1 MQTMWDNGT
10 NWGYWRLEPNE
21 DGKLTKKPKNPYTG
35 NNADPSD
42 LSTWG
47 TSWDAQ
53 ARNLLNPVDDP
64 TKGGMAFVLV
74 DNMAGIDIDAH
85 GVDKNPLQD
94 EIMALFDGTY
104 MEKSPSGKGIHIL
117 FRVDKSRLPILEN
130 GKWDGAHY
138 YQKNTNIDVES
149 YVAGCTNRYLTFTST
164 MVSESM
170 DMLDMTDQFLTF
182 IEKYQKKSLYKK
194 QAPVAT
200 TQTIQAVDMDV
211 DEILDIARDSK
222 SGAAF
227 CKLYDNGDWQ
237 GDYQSQS
244 EADLGLCDRLAYW
257 LGKDPVKMDTAFRA
271 SALMR
276 PKWDVV
282 HDGSQTYGEMTIAAA
297 IRDTQNVFTGEK
309 RVNTR
314 KSAEN
319 GSESLSEPQQGDIFD
334 MKVLRYELAQ
344 RNIKM
349 RFNNMTQ
356 ELVIDGLPD
365 YVDPDKSIEYI
376 ITEIYGDMRRKYK
389 YASLSTIGTLVNALA
404 TDMRIQYHPVL
415 EYFKGK
421 KWDGK
426 PHLERLY
433 ETLGIQDDELSKILV
448 RKWFMQG
455 WALLYNDPK
464 NPYGADGVLTLA
476 GGQGIGKTSFFKV
489 MSINDADWFREG
501 QAISEDK
508 DTRMS
513 ALSAWICELG
523 EIGCTFKSDMD
534 SLKAFIT
541 DSKDRYRRHYAATPT
556 KALRRTNLGGTVN
569 GTEFLIDQT
578 GNRRFWTVPLGDKNI
593 APLLYDKDYT
603 NPTQIWLQVWEQYCQ
618 GKSLR
623 ECFRLTDEEQ
633 KMLAERNNKC
643 EKPIEG
649 EEQIKAIFDEAVSF
663 DWMTLRDWM
672 NRHDL
677 RGQIREKYVRQILD
691 KFGAT
696 VQDKKID
703 GKSKTVRWLPR

>member
-10 NWGYWRLEPNE
+10 NWGYWRLEQNR
-21 DGKLTKKPKNPYTG
+21 DGKLTKVPKNPYTG

-53 ARNLLNPVDDP
+53 ARNLLSPVDDP

-74 DNMAGIDIDAH
+74 DNMAGIDVDAH
-85 GVDKNPLQD
+85 DVDKNPLQD
-94 EIMALFDGTY
+94 EIIALMGTDTY
-104 MEKSPSGKGIHIL
+104 IEKSPSGKGIHIL
-117 FRVDKSRLPILEN
+117 FRVDKSRMPILEN
-130 GKWDGAHY
+130 GKWDGTRY
-138 YQKNTNIDVES
+138 YQKNPNIDVEC
-149 YVAGCTNRYLTFTST
+149 YVAGCTTRYLTYTG
-164 MVSESM
+164 
-170 DMLDMTDQFLTF
+170 DMYLRDGCLDMADKTDEFLTF
-182 IEKYQKKSLYKK
+182 IDRYMQKKPK
-194 QAPVAT
+194 APVDT

-211 DEILDIARDSK
+211 DELLAIARDSK
-222 SGAAF
+222 VSGAAF
-227 CKLYDNGDWQ
+227 CKLYYDGDWQ

-244 EADLGLCDRLAYW
+244 EADLALCNRLAYW
-257 LGKDPVKMDTAFRA
+257 MGKDPVKMDEAFHH

-276 PKWDVV
+276 PKWDIV
-282 HDGSQTYGEMTIAAA
+282 HNGSQTYGQMTIEAA

-309 RVNTR
+309 RVFTH
-314 KSAEN
+314 KDAEKP
-319 GSESLSEPQQGDIFD
+319 SESLSEPQQGDIFD
-334 MKVLRYELAQ
+334 MNVLRYELAQ

-349 RFNNMTQ
+349 RYNNMTQ

-376 ITEIYGDMRRKYK
+376 ITDMYGDMRRKYK

-433 ETLGIQDDELSKILV
+433 ETLGIQDDELSKTLV

-464 NPYGADGVLTLA
+464 DPYGADGVLTLA
-476 GGQGIGKTSFFKV
+476 GGQGIGKTSFFKR
-489 MSINDADWFREG
+489 MSINSADWFREG

-513 ALSAWICELG
+513 ALSVWICELG

-541 DSKDRYRRHYAATPT
+541 DPKDIYRRHYAANPT
-556 KALRRTNLGGTVN
+556 KSLRRTNLGGTVN

-578 GNRRFWTVPLGDKNI
+578 GNGRFWTVPLGDKNI
-593 APLLYDKDYT
+593 APLLYDPNITD
-603 NPTQIWLQVWEQYCQ
+603 PTQIWLDVWENHCK
-618 GKSLR
+618 GKDLR
-623 ECFRLTDEEQ
+623 TCFRLNDEEQ
-633 KMLAERNNKC
+633 RMLAERNNMC

-649 EEQIKAIFDEAVSF
+649 EEQIRAIFDDAFSF
-663 DWMTLRDWM
+663 EWMNLRDWIQ
-672 NRHDL
+672 RHDL
-677 RGQIREKYVRQILD
+677 HMKEKNIRAILD
-691 KFGAT
+691 KMGAT
-696 VQDKKID
+696 AHTKKID
-703 GKSKTVRWLPR
+703 GKSKYVRWLPR